1 MTSNY
6 EPINAAAIPQPG
18 DAFCTSHTLL
28 GRLQNDPQ
36 DQAAWKEF
44 AEKYGRLIRLWCRE
58 WRLQDADT
66 QDVTQNVLLEISRN
80 MQIGQYRREGRFRY
94 WLKTITYR
102 AWCDYL
108 KRQQRPGAGSGDS
121 AILSL
126 LNNSEARDDLL
137 ERLDAECRSELLEIA
152 MQQAQQRVQEN
163 TFEAWRFMSLEGLSG
178 AETAK
183 RLGMNAGAV
192 FVARSRVSLMLSE
205 IVRQLDPDTQDQIGN
220 KETP

>member
-1 MTSNY
+1 MTSNSD
-6 EPINAAAIPQPG
+6 PTNAAADSRPG
-18 DAFCTSHTLL
+18 DAFRTSHTLL
-28 GRLQNDPQ
+28 GRLQDDPQ
-36 DQAAWKEF
+36 DQVAWAEF

-94 WLKTITYR
+94 WLKTIAYR

-121 AILSL
+121 AVLRL

-137 ERLDAECRSELLEIA
+137 ARLDAECRSELLDIA
-152 MQQAQQRVQEN
+152 MQEVRQRVQEN
-163 TFEAWRFMSLEGLSG
+163 TFEAWRLMSLEGLSG
-178 AETAK
+178 AEAAE
-183 RLGMNAGAV
+183 RLDMNVGAI

-205 IVRQLDPDTQDQIGN
+205 IVRQLDPDTQ
-220 KETP
+220 E